1 MVECSDKL
9 KEVQNA
15 LKKELRGETD
25 GAERYK
31 LLADILSNQGEKDYA
46 DTILLIHQ
54 AEVMHKKAL
63 ELFEQL
69 GSKEGMANQYGNLG
83 NVYRTREEL
92 DTAEQMY
99 KKVLA
104 IDEELGR
111 KESIATAYGNLGLVY
126 SHRGDPDRAEEMH
139 LKSLEIEKQ
148 LGRTEGMGQDYG
160 NLGIV

>member
-54 AEVMHKKAL
+54 AEVMHKKVI
-63 ELFEQL
+63 E
-69 GSKEGMANQYGNLG
+69 
-83 NVYRTREEL
+83 
-92 DTAEQMY
+92 
-99 KKVLA
+99 VLVDA
-104 IDEELGR
+104 IDLRCGQEVSSQ
-111 KESIATAYGNLGLVY
+111 KEI
-126 SHRGDPDRAEEMH
+126 
-139 LKSLEIEKQ
+139 
-148 LGRTEGMGQDYG
+148 
-160 NLGIV
+160 